1 MAGNRVLNND
11 EMATWR
17 ALFEVSTLVLD
28 QLDRRL
34 GDESELSLGEYE
46 VLSVLADGPKEGIRM
61 TALAQQVLVSKTRLT
76 YTIDR
81 LEREGMVRRTP
92 CPTDRRGT
100 LAVISAQGRRAVTKA
115 TPGHLAA
122 VRELVFDNLS
132 GAQQTQL
139 HRALKA
145 IRAEL

>member
-1 MAGNRVLNND
+1 MSTNRGLDND

-17 ALFEVSTLVLD
+17 ALFEVSTLLLD
-28 QLDRRL
+28 RLDRRL
-34 GDESELSLGEYE
+34 GEESDLSLGEYE
-46 VLSVLADGPKEGIRM
+46 VLSVLAAGPKEGVRM

-81 LEREGMVRRTP
+81 LEREGMVRRAA
-92 CPTDRRGT
+92 CATDRRGT
-100 LAVISAQGRRAVTKA
+100 LAVITPQGRRAVTKA

-132 GAQQTQL
+132 DAQQTQML
-139 HRALKA
+139 RALKS